1 MVDVVQTRFLRDVSH
16 GGVAGQPAQ
25 VARALAR
32 FVSAARSSL
41 HVAIYDFRLT
51 NPLARPV
58 VKAITAAADRG
69 VQVQIA

>member
-25 VARALAR
+25 VARA